1 MQIKLHANWIF
12 ILHKSTSVARKNDH
26 MPVVT
31 NLNLTKKQFQKSMSS
46 LQNVAGMKSLMEW
59 NIQCVVTAN
68 K

>member
-1 MQIKLHANWIF
+1 MQIKPHANWKF
-12 ILHKSTSVARKNDH
+12 NLHKCTKNDH

-31 NLNLTKKQFQKSMSS
+31 NLNLTKKRLHKSMSS

-59 NIQCVVTAN
+59 NVQCVVVIAN